1 MTENLAHPQFSKG
14 LSGYKVEEVDSYI
27 DKVLDT
33 IKDLKDQNEVLEEK
47 IGVLAESLQ
56 KYREDEDSL
65 REALLGA
72 QKMGDS
78 IVKNANNKAE
88 ITMREAS
95 VKAAHIVEEARK
107 KVEDEKDEQ
116 EAGRILDNLLARQDE
131 ALQLAAAVQTQLA
144 QAETAAQDVRR
155 SEDDVADVRNR
166 MERLREEQR
175 ALNGP
180 AREVLESQT
189 TALRQLRAL
198 SSTLATEQERLAELE
213 GRLISETPARSIKN
227 LPLLLLGAALFLAGA
242 GTLLAAWRLG
252 VTSLPLTQ
260 GLEMP
265 VNLWSGYLILFCGVG
280 FLAAGLPHDGPER
293 RRRKN
298 EFAHLQSRRDACAAH
313 VAELK
318 EQARADAIANG
329 IRKENPNANI
339 VYIKGD
345 QFTNELIAAIQ
356 NGKNIEFRSKY
367 READLFLIDDVQFIA
382 GKESTQEEFFHTFNK
397 LYEEHKQIVMT
408 SDRKPSDMLTLEDRL
423 KTRFEWGLLADIQ
436 PPDYE
441 TRMAILKNK
450 AKNLGLNLSDDVCN
464 YIAINVTNNVRQ
476 IEGTVKKILAYR
488 DLNNMPLDLPN
499 ISRAIDDMFKS
510 EGNALPTPSLIISQV
525 CKFYSIDEVLLRGT
539 QKNKGT
545 AEARQIAM
553 YLIRKLTNLSLPDIG
568 KEFARDHS
576 TVLYA
581 IRKVEVAL
589 KNGDTTMQNNI
600 RDITANINSCL

>member
-1 MTENLAHPQFSKG
+1 MYSSAYVWAKVLSHMEERLGAVTVSAWFDDAEVVELNENNLILYSPSDFRREIIRRRCTDYIQDALKEVFNSDAKLMVFGDEELDAFKQKGKSVSSMDFNPQFTFDNFVVGPSNRFAHSAAIAVSK
-14 LSGYKVEEVDSYI
+14 
-27 DKVLDT
+27 
-33 IKDLKDQNEVLEEK
+33 
-47 IGVLAESLQ
+47 
-56 KYREDEDSL
+56 
-65 REALLGA
+65 
-72 QKMGDS
+72 
-78 IVKNANNKAE
+78 
-88 ITMREAS
+88 
-95 VKAAHIVEEARK
+95 
-107 KVEDEKDEQ
+107 
-116 EAGRILDNLLARQDE
+116 
-131 ALQLAAAVQTQLA
+131 
-144 QAETAAQDVRR
+144 
-155 SEDDVADVRNR
+155 
-166 MERLREEQR
+166 
-175 ALNGP
+175 
-180 AREVLESQT
+180 
-189 TALRQLRAL
+189 
-198 SSTLATEQERLAELE
+198 
-213 GRLISETPARSIKN
+213 TPGQVYN
-227 LPLLLLGAALFLAGA
+227 PLFLYG
-242 GTLLAAWRLG
+242 
-252 VTSLPLTQ
+252 P
-260 GLEMP
+260 P
-265 VNLWSGYLILFCGVG
+265 GVG
-280 FLAAGLPHDGPER
+280 
-293 RRRKN
+293 N
-298 EFAHLQSRRDACAAH
+298 THL
-313 VAELK
+313 LY
-318 EQARADAIANG
+318 AIANG

>member
-1 MTENLAHPQFSKG
+1 MYSSAYVWAKVLSHMEERLGAVTVSAWFDDAEVVELNENNLILYSPSDFRREIIRRRCTDYIQDALKEVFNSDAKLMVFGDEELDAFKQKGKSVSSMDFNPQFTFDNFVVGPSNRFAHSAAIAVSKTPG
-14 LSGYKVEEVDSYI
+14 QVYNPLFRY
-27 DKVLDT
+27 
-33 IKDLKDQNEVLEEK
+33 
-47 IGVLAESLQ
+47 
-56 KYREDEDSL
+56 
-65 REALLGA
+65 
-72 QKMGDS
+72 
-78 IVKNANNKAE
+78 
-88 ITMREAS
+88 
-95 VKAAHIVEEARK
+95 
-107 KVEDEKDEQ
+107 
-116 EAGRILDNLLARQDE
+116 
-131 ALQLAAAVQTQLA
+131 
-144 QAETAAQDVRR
+144 
-155 SEDDVADVRNR
+155 
-166 MERLREEQR
+166 
-175 ALNGP
+175 GP
-180 AREVLESQT
+180 
-189 TALRQLRAL
+189 
-198 SSTLATEQERLAELE
+198 
-213 GRLISETPARSIKN
+213 P
-227 LPLLLLGAALFLAGA
+227 
-242 GTLLAAWRLG
+242 
-252 VTSLPLTQ
+252 
-260 GLEMP
+260 
-265 VNLWSGYLILFCGVG
+265 GVG
-280 FLAAGLPHDGPER
+280 
-293 RRRKN
+293 KT
-298 EFAHLQSRRDACAAH
+298 HL
-313 VAELK
+313 LY
-318 EQARADAIANG
+318 AIANG

>member
-1 MTENLAHPQFSKG
+1 MYSSAYVWAKIISYIEEQLGAVVVSAAFDDAEVVELNDQHLIIYSASDFRRDLIQRRYTNYIQDALKDIFNSDAKLMVFGDEELNTFRSKGKQNTSMDFNPQFTFDNFVVGPS
-14 LSGYKVEEVDSYI
+14 
-27 DKVLDT
+27 
-33 IKDLKDQNEVLEEK
+33 N
-47 IGVLAESLQ
+47 
-56 KYREDEDSL
+56 RF
-65 REALLGA
+65 
-72 QKMGDS
+72 
-78 IVKNANNKAE
+78 
-88 ITMREAS
+88 
-95 VKAAHIVEEARK
+95 AH
-107 KVEDEKDEQ
+107 
-116 EAGRILDNLLARQDE
+116 
-131 ALQLAAAVQTQLA
+131 
-144 QAETAAQDVRR
+144 
-155 SEDDVADVRNR
+155 
-166 MERLREEQR
+166 
-175 ALNGP
+175 
-180 AREVLESQT
+180 
-189 TALRQLRAL
+189 
-198 SSTLATEQERLAELE
+198 
-213 GRLISETPARSIKN
+213 
-227 LPLLLLGAALFLAGA
+227 GAAIAVSKNPGAAYNPLFIYG
-242 GTLLAAWRLG
+242 
-252 VTSLPLTQ
+252 P
-260 GLEMP
+260 P
-265 VNLWSGYLILFCGVG
+265 GVG
-280 FLAAGLPHDGPER
+280 
-293 RRRKN
+293 KT
-298 EFAHLQSRRDACAAH
+298 HL
-313 VAELK
+313 LY
-318 EQARADAIANG
+318 AIANG
-329 IRKENPNANI
+329 IRKDNPNANI

-356 NGKNIEFRSKY
+356 SGKNIEFRSKY

-450 AKNLGLNLSDDVCN
+450 AKHLGLNLSDDVCN

-476 IEGTVKKILAYR
+476 IEGTVKKIMAYR

-525 CKFYSIDEVLLRGT
+525 CKFYSIDEVVLRGT

-545 AEARQIAM
+545 AEARQVAM

-589 KNGDTTMQNNI
+589 KNGDSHTQNNI